1 MATSSMPDNPYSSPS
16 QPSNALN
23 VRTGIK
29 LWKSRLFFFALSFIA
44 AWITFYTACSINVFS
59 TPYLE
64 QHMGVALFAAW
75 IMESVVVSTIV
86 CGVLAVSLFFGDIK
100 PGHYVAL
107 ILLCSLEFGLMF
119 VFFVAFFGV

>member
-1 MATSSMPDNPYSSPS
+1 M
-16 QPSNALN
+16 
-23 VRTGIK
+23 
-29 LWKSRLFFFALSFIA
+29 
-44 AWITFYTACSINVFS
+44 
-59 TPYLE
+59 
-64 QHMGVALFAAW
+64 FAAW

-107 ILLCSLEFGLMF
+107 ILLCSLEFGLTF